1 MTDKKNKNFG
11 IFFSIFFLILVLY
24 IYSQTKDIKYNLIY
38 LSLIF
43 FILGIFNSILLT
55 PLRLLW
61 LKIGIILSKITSP
74 IIMGLIYLLLV
85 VPTGLMMKM
94 FSKKSKQA
102 KSGIKTRWKNVTSKS
117 SMDKQF

>member
-61 LKIGIILSKITSP
+61 LKIGITLSKITSP

-85 VPTGLMMKM
+85 VPTGLIMKM
-94 FSKKSKQA
+94 FSKKTKL
-102 KSGIKTRWKNVTSKS
+102 T
-117 SMDKQF
+117 

>member
-85 VPTGLMMKM
+85 VPTGLMMKI

>member
-24 IYSQTKDIKYNLIY
+24 IYTQTKDIKYNLIY

-85 VPTGLMMKM
+85 VPTGLMMKI